1 MLNITSTEDFSI
13 HPRLRKAGP
22 EDLFVSIKMASSSAQ
37 IFYLP
42 TGCNC
47 DNKTSYGQSEIKSA
61 ALEALSLASQ
71 KRTVGN
77 DKYPHAYN
85 DDEHFDFSHA
95 QAPWSFPLRKLGHV
109 IEEAQAL
116 TG

>member
-1 MLNITSTEDFSI
+1 
-13 HPRLRKAGP
+13 
-22 EDLFVSIKMASSSAQ
+22 MASSSAQ

-109 IEEAQAL
+109 IVCSAKAVFSPSADRVVLGSIAEDYSSAVYCAQRCQ
-116 TG
+116 